1 MYTIASDCNVVSEP
15 ASDGALPDERLLRAA
30 RDGDRGAQQSLYK
43 RCLPLMRR
51 WARNWL
57 PRPHRGLNDADDL
70 VQIAMLRTWHR
81 LGEFEVRGSASFLAY
96 LHRALQNEVRAELR
110 RCGRQ
115 GISVECDDSLADHG
129 ELPIDRMLDLEREC
143 AYVTALRRLNGRQ
156 RRHIELRV
164 EQGLSFGEI
173 AALTGGSKDGA
184 RMMVTRALR
193 NLTQCVSA
201 VGV

>member
-1 MYTIASDCNVVSEP
+1 MYTISSDCNVVRQP
-15 ASDGALPDERLLRAA
+15 APAGTLPDETLICAA
-30 RDGDRGAQQSLYK
+30 RDGDRAAQQSLYT
-43 RCLPLMRR
+43 RCLPLMQR

-81 LGEFEVRGSASFLAY
+81 LGQFEVRSASGFMAY
-96 LHRALQNEVRAELR
+96 LHRALRNEVHAELR

-115 GISVECDDSLADHG
+115 GISVACDDTLTDHAD
-129 ELPIDRMLDLEREC
+129 LPIDRMLDLEREC
-143 AYVTALRRLNGRQ
+143 VYASALRRLSGRQ

-173 AALTGGSKDGA
+173 AALTGSSKDGA
-184 RMMVTRALR
+184 RMMVARALR
-193 NLTQCVSA
+193 NLSRCVSTA
-201 VGV
+201 AA